1 MESPSLSRS
10 FLFFRSSLQL
20 NQNTLSINWLTM
32 TEHPLIPLSVMLSK
46 LLLNQPSAFVPPEE
60 VLQMK
65 GGWKDDT
72 TCPFTTEA
80 PTGRHFNGRWKEEGR
95 NNTILVDV
103 VIRVSISAILY
114 CCPSLV
120 LLSLQ
125 YIKTKHYVFKKAQI

>member
-1 MESPSLSRS
+1 
-10 FLFFRSSLQL
+10 
-20 NQNTLSINWLTM
+20 M

-46 LLLNQPSAFVPPEE
+46 LLLNQPSAFLPPEE
-60 VLQMK
+60 ILQMK
-65 GGWKDDT
+65 GGCRGSNKMSIHYRSSHRQDISTVD
-72 TCPFTTEA
+72 E
-80 PTGRHFNGRWKEEGR
+80 RRKEE
-95 NNTILVDV
+95 TIQLLVDV